1 MRILLTVLV
10 LGLAVQGRAQNPAQE
25 SLRVGPVSARA
36 GEMVSGFID
45 VPRGVDE
52 ATRIPITLFRGARS
66 GPVLALLAGM
76 HGYEYSPILALQRLR
91 SQIDPKRLAGT
102 VIMVH
107 VANLPSFLRRTIYYS
122 PLDGKNLNR
131 VFPGKADGTVSERIA
146 FALTREVIER
156 ADYVVDLHCGDG
168 NEWLRPYTYW
178 IDSGR
183 PKVDEAARQMALA
196 FGLDHIVIDTGR
208 PKDPAAS
215 VYASNT
221 AITRGKPA
229 LTVESG
235 GMGAI
240 PGGHLAVDESIAL
253 LERGVKNLL
262 AWLGMTDER
271 SHASMEHPVWI
282 DRNEVLRSEHTGLW
296 YPVAQPGRTVAAGTL
311 LGVVTDYFG
320 QRLAEVRAPFA
331 GVVLYIVHTPPINT
345 GEPLAMIGHIKP
357 S

>member
-1 MRILLTVLV
+1 MKILLAVLLV
-10 LGLAVQGRAQNPAQE
+10 ALAVESHAQE
-25 SLRVGPVSARA
+25 PFRVGAVSARA
-36 GEMVSGFID
+36 GEMASGFIE
-45 VPRGVDE
+45 VPRGADE
-52 ATRIPITLFRGARS
+52 GTRLPVSVFRGSRP

-91 SQIDPKRLAGT
+91 SQMDPKRLAGT
-102 VIMVH
+102 LIMVH
-107 VANLPSFLRRTIYYS
+107 VANMPSFLRRTIYYS
-122 PLDGKNLNR
+122 PVDGKNLNR

-178 IDSGR
+178 IDSGQ

-221 AITRGKPA
+221 ALTRGKPA

-235 GMGAI
+235 GLGVI
-240 PGGHLAVDESIAL
+240 PGGYLGVDESIAL

-262 AWLGMTDER
+262 AHLRMTEEKP
-271 SHASMEHPVWI
+271 EHTVKRPVWI
-282 DRNEVLRSEHTGLW
+282 DRNEVLRSEHTGIW
-296 YPVAQPGRTVAAGTL
+296 HPMARSGHTVAAGAL
-311 LGVVTDYFG
+311 LGVVTDFFG
-320 QRLAEVRAPFA
+320 QRLGEVHAPFA
-331 GVVLYIVHTPPINT
+331 GVVLYIVHTPPINA
-345 GEPLAMIGHIKP
+345 GEPLAMIGRLKGGE
-357 S
+357 